1 MIYLLH
7 GEDDFSLYEALAS
20 IKDEVQPPDLRD
32 VNTTTLDASE
42 IRFDQLAA
50 TCDTV
55 PFLAEK
61 RLVVVEGLLSRFE
74 RRRPSQGR
82 TRATPEESSPALD
95 QWKEMPEYLSRV
107 PETTDLVFVDG
118 RLSAT
123 NSMLKAIQPHV
134 KARAFPR
141 PNPGQLREWIRNR
154 AAAEGID
161 IDPRAVDTL
170 AQTMGADIRAVA
182 MELQKLSLYRPNE
195 PISHDDV
202 LEMVSYTKE
211 SNIFA
216 AVDAMI
222 EGRSEVAIGL
232 VRQLLQSGSPPAYV
246 LVMMARQVRLLLLA
260 KELKARKVPAAE
272 QGRRLG
278 LTGYPL
284 RKTLKQEKMFTAR
297 RLVEIHR
304 SLLEADLSMK
314 TSGVG
319 DELIL
324 DVLIAEVSSV
334 SGVRGKAA
342 TRGYRR

>member
-1 MIYLLH
+1 VIYLLH
-7 GEDDFSLYEALAS
+7 GEDEFSLYEALAS
-20 IKDEVQPPDLRD
+20 IKEGVQPPDVRD
-32 VNTTTLDASE
+32 VNTTTLEASA
-42 IRFDQLAA
+42 ISFDQLAA

-74 RRRPSQGR
+74 RRRPSQS
-82 TRATPEESSPALD
+82 RAAPAESSPGLN
-95 QWKEMPEYLSRV
+95 QWKELPEYLPRV

-123 NSMLKAIQPHV
+123 NSLLKSIQPYV
-134 KARAFPR
+134 TTRTFPL

-154 AAAEGID
+154 AAAEGIE

-182 MELQKLSLYRPNE
+182 TELQKLSLYRPDE
-195 PISHDDV
+195 PISHEDV

-232 VRQLLQSGSPPAYV
+232 VRQLLQSGSPPAYL

-278 LTGYPL
+278 LNGYPL
-284 RKTLKQEKMFTAR
+284 RKTLEQEKMFTAK
-297 RLVEIHR
+297 RLVEVHR
-304 SLLEADLSMK
+304 SLLEADLRMK
-314 TSGVG
+314 TTGVG
-319 DELIL
+319 DELVL
-324 DVLIAEVSSV
+324 DVLIAEISSA
-334 SGVRGKAA
+334 SGGRGQAP